1 VTTLSELLLRGG
13 LVLTPRGPVEADVL
27 IRDGRVATVGTG
39 IEAGEAET
47 YDCAGSWVGPGLVD
61 PHTHL
66 REPGQEWKED
76 IDSGSNAAAAGGF
89 TALVAMPN
97 TDPPID
103 SGHIARYV
111 VDRGARVGIV
121 EVATA
126 GTISEGRAGERLAHL
141 DDLWDAGVR
150 MFTDDGDAV
159 ADGGLMRRALEYV
172 GERGGVIVQ
181 HAVDPGLSRDGQMHE
196 GAVSS
201 LLGMIGIPSQAED
214 ILIARDLALVEMT
227 GARYHVQH
235 LSTAGGVALVADAKE
250 RGLPVTAEVTPH
262 HLSFDDGAVA
272 DTDPVYKMMPPLRSA
287 ADVVALRDG
296 LRSGVIDMVG
306 TDHAPHAAHE
316 KDVPFEHA
324 PNGVIGLEW
333 AAAVVNETVGLG
345 VDSFF
350 DRMSVAPAR
359 LAGFADQGNL
369 IEAGTVANLMVFDPE
384 ETWLAERA
392 VSRSSNAPYLGTE
405 LVGRV
410 RLTVYRGSVTARDGV
425 PVVGVM

>member
-1 VTTLSELLLRGG
+1 MSELLLRGG

-76 IDSGSNAAAAGGF
+76 IDSGSAAAAAGGF

-201 LLGMIGIPSQAED
+201 VLGMTGIPSQAED
-214 ILIARDLALVEMT
+214 VLIARDLALVEMT

-296 LRSGVIDMVG
+296 LRSGIIDMVG

-333 AAAVVNETVGLG
+333 AAAAVNETVGLE

-410 RLTVYRGSVTARDGV
+410 RLTVYRGSVTARDGM

>member
-1 VTTLSELLLRGG
+1 LSELLLRGG
-13 LVLTPRGPVEADVL
+13 LVLTPRGPIEADVL
-27 IRDGRVATVGTG
+27 IRDGSVATVGTG
-39 IEAGEAET
+39 IEAEGAET

-61 PHTHL
+61 PHAHL

-76 IDSGSNAAAAGGF
+76 IDSGSAAAAAGGF

-126 GTISEGRAGERLAHL
+126 GTISEGRGGERLAHL

-172 GERGGVIVQ
+172 GERGGVIV
-181 HAVDPGLSRDGQMHE
+181 P
-196 GAVSS
+196 
-201 LLGMIGIPSQAED
+201 QAED
-214 ILIARDLALVEMT
+214 VLIARDLALVEMT

-262 HLSFDDGAVA
+262 HLSFDDGVVA

-296 LRSGVIDMVG
+296 LSSGIIDMVG

-333 AAAVVNETVGLG
+333 AAAVVNETVGLD
-345 VDSFF
+345 VAPFF

-369 IEAGTVANLMVFDPE
+369 IEAGMVANLMVFHPE
-384 ETWLAERA
+384 ETWLAQRA
-392 VSRSSNAPYLGTE
+392 VSRSSNAPYLGNE

-410 RLTVYRGSVTARDGV
+410 RLTVYRGSVTARDGM

>member
-1 VTTLSELLLRGG
+1 LSELLLRGG

>member
-1 VTTLSELLLRGG
+1 MSELLLRGG

>member
-1 VTTLSELLLRGG
+1 MSELLLQGG

-27 IRDGRVATVGTG
+27 IRDGRVASVAAG
-39 IEAGEAET
+39 IEAEGAET

-76 IDSGSNAAAAGGF
+76 IDSGSAAAAAGGF

-121 EVATA
+121 EVVTA
-126 GTISEGRAGERLAHL
+126 GTISERRAGERLAHL

-172 GERGGVIVQ
+172 GERDGVIVQ
-181 HAVDPGLSRDGQMHE
+181 HAVDPGLSREGQMHE

-214 ILIARDLALVEMT
+214 VLIARDLALVEMT

-235 LSTAGGVALVADAKE
+235 LSTAGGVALVADAKR

-296 LRSGVIDMVG
+296 LRSGIIDMVG

-333 AAAVVNETVGLG
+333 AAAVVNETVGLE

-369 IEAGTVANLMVFDPE
+369 IEAGTIANLMVFDPE

-410 RLTVYRGSVTARDGV
+410 RLTVYRGAVTARDGM

>member
-1 VTTLSELLLRGG
+1 MSELLLRGG
-13 LVLTPRGPVEADVL
+13 LVLTPRGPIEAEVL
-27 IRDGRVATVGTG
+27 IRDGRVATVAAG
-39 IEAGEAET
+39 IEAEGAET

-61 PHTHL
+61 PHAHL

-76 IDSGSNAAAAGGF
+76 IESGSAAAAAGGF

-97 TDPPID
+97 TDPPVD

-121 EVATA
+121 EVGTA

-181 HAVDPGLSRDGQMHE
+181 HAVDPGLSREGQMHE

-214 ILIARDLALVEMT
+214 VLIARDLALVEMT

-235 LSTAGGVALVADAKE
+235 LSTAGGVELVADAKE
-250 RGLPVTAEVTPH
+250 HGLPVTAEVTPH
-262 HLSFDDGAVA
+262 HLSFDDGAVVN
-272 DTDPVYKMMPPLRSA
+272 TDPVYKMMPPLRSA
-287 ADVVALRDG
+287 ADVVAVREG
-296 LRSGVIDMVG
+296 LRSGIIDMVG

-333 AAAVVNETVGLG
+333 AAAVVNETVGLDIG
-345 VDSFF
+345 SFF

-369 IEAGTVANLMVFDPE
+369 IEAGTVANLTVFDPE
-384 ETWLAERA
+384 ESWLAERA

-410 RLTVYRGSVTARDGV
+410 RLTVYRGSVTARDGM
-425 PVVGVM
+425 PVAGVM

>member
-1 VTTLSELLLRGG
+1 MSELLLRGG
-13 LVLTPRGPVEADVL
+13 LVLTPRGPIEADVL
-27 IRDGRVATVGTG
+27 IRDGKVATVGTG
-39 IEAGEAET
+39 IEADDAET
-47 YDCAGSWVGPGLVD
+47 YDCAGSWIGPGLVD

-76 IDSGSNAAAAGGF
+76 IDSGSAAAAAGGF

-121 EVATA
+121 ELATA
-126 GTISEGRAGERLAHL
+126 GAISEGRAGERLAHL

-181 HAVDPGLSRDGQMHE
+181 HAVDPGLSRGGQMHE

-214 ILIARDLALVEMT
+214 VLIARDLALVEMT

-272 DTDPVYKMMPPLRSA
+272 GTDPVYKMMPPLRSA
-287 ADVVALRDG
+287 ADVVALREG
-296 LRSGVIDMVG
+296 LRSGIIDMVG

-333 AAAVVNETVGLG
+333 AAAVVNETVGL
-345 VDSFF
+345 DIAPFF
-350 DRMSVAPAR
+350 DRMSVAAAR

-369 IEAGTVANLMVFDPE
+369 IEAGVVANLMVFDPE
-384 ETWLAERA
+384 ETWPAERA
-392 VSRSSNAPYLGTE
+392 VSRSSNAPYLGSE

-410 RLTVYRGSVTARDGV
+410 RLTVYRGSVTARDGM

>member
-1 VTTLSELLLRGG
+1 MSELLLRGG

-27 IRDGRVATVGTG
+27 IRDGRVAAVGTG
-39 IEAGEAET
+39 IEVEGTEA

-76 IDSGSNAAAAGGF
+76 IDSGSAAAAAGGF

-181 HAVDPGLSRDGQMHE
+181 HAVDPGLSREGQMHE

-201 LLGMIGIPSQAED
+201 LLGMIGIPAQAED
-214 ILIARDLALVEMT
+214 VLIARDLALVEMT

-235 LSTAGGVALVADAKE
+235 LSTVGGVALVADAKE

-272 DTDPVYKMMPPLRSA
+272 NTDPVYKMMPPLRSA
-287 ADVVALRDG
+287 ADVVELRDG
-296 LRSGVIDMVG
+296 LRSGIIDMVG

-333 AAAVVNETVGLG
+333 AAAVVNETVGLEVG
-345 VDSFF
+345 PFF

-369 IEAGTVANLMVFDPE
+369 VEAGMVANLMVFDPE

-392 VSRSSNAPYLGTE
+392 VSKSSNAPYLGTE
-405 LVGRV
+405 LAGRV
-410 RLTVYRGSVTARDGV
+410 RLTVYRGAVTARDGM

>member
-1 VTTLSELLLRGG
+1 MSELLLRGG
-13 LVLTPRGPVEADVL
+13 LVLTPRGPIEAEVL
-27 IRDGRVATVGTG
+27 IRDGRVATVAAG
-39 IEAGEAET
+39 IEAEGAET

-61 PHTHL
+61 PHAHL

-76 IDSGSNAAAAGGF
+76 IESGSAAAAAGGF

-97 TDPPID
+97 TDPPVD

-121 EVATA
+121 EVGTA

-181 HAVDPGLSRDGQMHE
+181 HAVDPGLSREGQMHE

-214 ILIARDLALVEMT
+214 VLIARDLALVEMT

-235 LSTAGGVALVADAKE
+235 LSTAGGVELVADAKE
-250 RGLPVTAEVTPH
+250 HGLPVTAEVTPH
-262 HLSFDDGAVA
+262 HLSFDDGAVVN
-272 DTDPVYKMMPPLRSA
+272 TDPVYKMMPPLRSA
-287 ADVVALRDG
+287 ADVVAVREG
-296 LRSGVIDMVG
+296 LRSGIIDMVG

-333 AAAVVNETVGLG
+333 AAAVVNETVGLDIG
-345 VDSFF
+345 SFF

-359 LAGFADQGNL
+359 LAEFADQGNL
-369 IEAGTVANLMVFDPE
+369 IEAGTVANLTVFDPE
-384 ETWLAERA
+384 ESWLAERA

-410 RLTVYRGSVTARDGV
+410 RLTVYRGSVTARDGM
-425 PVVGVM
+425 PVAGVM